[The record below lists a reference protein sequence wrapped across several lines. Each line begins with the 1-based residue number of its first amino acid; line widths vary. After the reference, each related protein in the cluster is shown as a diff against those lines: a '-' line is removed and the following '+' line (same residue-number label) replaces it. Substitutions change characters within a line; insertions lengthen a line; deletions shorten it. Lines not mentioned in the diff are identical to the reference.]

1 MKIIRVANGYITN
14 IELSCGNISKID
26 VDVNKQPVSFS
37 EEDAIQIK
45 AVLEKYY
52 EDKNVKIEI
61 VIEDF
66 STNV

>member
-1 MKIIRVANGYITN
+1 MKIIRVANGYVTN
-14 IELSCGNISKID
+14 IELSCGSIAKID

-37 EEDAIQIK
+37 EKDAKYIK
-45 AVLEKYY
+45 EVLEKYY

-66 STNV
+66 